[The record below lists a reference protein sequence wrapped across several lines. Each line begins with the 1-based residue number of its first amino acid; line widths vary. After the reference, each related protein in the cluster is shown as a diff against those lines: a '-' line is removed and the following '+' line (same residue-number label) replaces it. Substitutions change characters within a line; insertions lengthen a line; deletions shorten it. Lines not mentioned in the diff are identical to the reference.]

1 MADIRT
7 FSFLRHLRA
16 EPTSHIVQFKS
27 GKKRRSGP
35 GLSFWFSPLGAS
47 IAEVPLEDHVA
58 NLHVA
63 GRSADFQDAHVSGE
77 VTWRITDPDLIA
89 QRVDFSVH
97 SKTGRY
103 NGEPLDKLSGVIVTR
118 AQELIGDHLAR
129 HPLAELLESGL
140 DGIRERLTRGLADD
154 AALVSLGLA
163 ITAIRIARLAPNPEV
178 ERALQM
184 PTREKIQQ
192 QADEATYAR
201 RALAVEKERVIQQN
215 ELSTRIELAKKEEV
229 LIAQQGQNRKKQVLD
244 KTAAEAI
251 EVEARAKNQLLTA
264 QSEAD
269 SIRLR
274 EAAEVEAERER
285 VQIYENLPA
294 QVLMGLAAKELAQKL
309 HSIEHLTI
317 SPDMIGSLLQR
328 VLTAKANELEA
339 SR

>member
-1 MADIRT
+1 MAEVRT

-16 EPTSHIVQFKS
+16 EPTSHIVFFKR
-27 GKKRRSGP
+27 GQKRRSGA

-58 NLHVA
+58 VFHLS
-63 GRSADFQDAHVSGE
+63 GRSADFQDTHVNGE

-89 QRVDFSVH
+89 RRVDFSVH
-97 SKTGRY
+97 TKTGHY
-103 NGEPLDKLSGVIVTR
+103 NGEPLEKLSGVVVTR

-129 HPLAELLESGL
+129 HRLAELLDGGL
-140 DGIRERLTRGLADD
+140 DGVRERLTRGLLGDEG
-154 AALVSLGLA
+154 LVSLGIA
-163 ITAIRIARLAPNPEV
+163 ITSIRLARLAPSAEV

-192 QADEATYAR
+192 EADEATYAR

-215 ELSTRIELAKKEEV
+215 ELATKIELAKNEEV

-251 EVEARAKNQLLTA
+251 EVEARAKNQRLTA

-269 SIRLR
+269 AIRLR
-274 EAAEVEAERER
+274 EGAQVEAERER
-285 VQIYENLPA
+285 VGIYEALPS
-294 QVLMGLAAKELAQKL
+294 QVLLGLAAQELARKL
-309 HSIEHLTI
+309 HTIEHLTVT
-317 SPDMIGSLLQR
+317 PDMLGSLVQR
-328 VLTAKANELEA
+328 VLTTKVEGA
-339 SR
+339 R

>member
-1 MADIRT
+1 VAEVRT
-7 FSFLRHLRA
+7 FSLLRHLRA
-16 EPTSHIVQFKS
+16 EPTSHIVFFKR
-27 GKKRRSGP
+27 GHKKRSAP
-35 GLSFWFSPLGAS
+35 GLAFWFSPLGAS

-58 NLHVA
+58 HFHVA
-63 GRSADFQDAHVSGE
+63 GRSADFQDTHVNGE

-103 NGEPLDKLSGVIVTR
+103 NGEPLDKLSGVVVTR

-129 HPLAELLESGL
+129 HRLAELLEGGL
-140 DGIRERLTRGLADD
+140 DGVRERLERGLATDTG
-154 AALVSLGLA
+154 LTSLSIA
-163 ITAIRIARLAPNPEV
+163 ITSIRLARLAPSAEV

-192 QADEATYAR
+192 EADDATYAR

-215 ELSTRIELAKKEEV
+215 ELATRIELAKKEEV

-244 KTAAEAI
+244 KTAAESI
-251 EVEARAKNQLLTA
+251 EVEARAKHQLLTA

-269 SIRLR
+269 ATRLR
-274 EAAEVEAERER
+274 ESAEVDAERER
-285 VQIYENLPA
+285 VKIYEALPP

-309 HSIEHLTI
+309 TTIEHLTI
-317 SPDMIGSLLQR
+317 TPDMIGSLLQR
-328 VLTAKANELEA
+328 VLSAKASELEA
-339 SR
+339 PR